1 MPDEL
6 ILSGRRV
13 CVIRVDPLLDDD
25 GARAVV
31 EGVHLVGGG
40 VGRLDDLTEEG
51 DVVDLLAVDA
61 KAVVLRARKSWG
73 WAKKS
78 SVFACARVQ
87 NHSWAGLKS
96 SRIWDGE
103 VRALGR
109 GGDIGPRTHHVGRRD
124 RGLEHLDRH
133 RDERVGATLAALRKE
148 RGEGKCRVRG
158 EREARF

>member
-1 MPDEL
+1 MVAVSL
-6 ILSGRRV
+6 ALMILPRRV
-13 CVIRVDPLLDDD
+13 MLWTSSPLTRRPSSWSEM
-25 GARAVV
+25 G
-31 EGVHLVGGG
+31 E
-40 VGRLDDLTEEG
+40 
-51 DVVDLLAVDA
+51 
-61 KAVVLRARKSWG
+61 KNRK
-73 WAKKS
+73 
-78 SVFACARVQ
+78 CLQRARVQ
-87 NHSWAGLKS
+87 MHSWAGLKS